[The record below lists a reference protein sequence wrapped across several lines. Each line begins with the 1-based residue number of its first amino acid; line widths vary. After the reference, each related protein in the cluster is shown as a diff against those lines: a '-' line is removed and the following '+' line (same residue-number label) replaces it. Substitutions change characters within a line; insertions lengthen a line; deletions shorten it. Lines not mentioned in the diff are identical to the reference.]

1 MQMIKENLAGPNFV
15 WFFPGWFR
23 ANWWAAVDGTH
34 CTAEE
39 MSTALEDSLGGRGI
53 SILNNNPSRV
63 LVSDKVWLIGGE
75 M

>member
-1 MQMIKENLAGPNFV
+1 M
-15 WFFPGWFR
+15 
-23 ANWWAAVDGTH
+23 DGTH

-39 MSTALEDSLGGRGI
+39 MSTALEHSLGGRGI
-53 SILNNNPSRV
+53 SILNNNPFRV